1 MHFRQCGRKL
11 SAGCYCNV
19 TKGVAEC
26 ATHSHINLMAAK
38 TEVDVDLTWK
48 RRLILASVAALG
60 ALVGQLAF
68 DISNAFTG
76 GLVSGFL
83 VNILCKITAPDFWPA
98 FDTSI
103 FLFRWLL
110 GAGGI
115 GLSFALALRF
125 SLPKT
130 VGTSLIGCAA
140 GAGGWILTSYVADKI
155 PILIPYI
162 FRIILPPAFIFLVLG
177 ITINDLRNITHK
189 LILGAIL
196 GAIVGTIL
204 FGALVVLSLGPTMH
218 LLYALS
224 KTGWAAI
231 NPIRLIDAIFVM
243 FSINL
248 ICLSLLKKRLQKE
261 WQEPLKEKD

>member
-1 MHFRQCGRKL
+1 M
-11 SAGCYCNV
+11 
-19 TKGVAEC
+19 
-26 ATHSHINLMAAK
+26 ATT

-48 RRLILASVAALG
+48 RILILASVAALG
-60 ALVGQLAF
+60 ALAGQLAF
-68 DISNAFTG
+68 DISNALTG

-83 VNILCKITAPDFWPA
+83 VNILCKITAHDFWPA

-130 VGTSLIGCAA
+130 VGTSLLGCAA

-155 PILIPYI
+155 PILVPII

-177 ITINDLRNITHK
+177 ITLNDLRKITHK
-189 LILGAIL
+189 LMFGAIL

-204 FGALVVLSLGPTMH
+204 FYALIALLLAPTVVL
-218 LLYALS
+218 LYGLS
-224 KTGWAAI
+224 KTGLDAI
-231 NPIRLIDAIFVM
+231 NPIRLLDAIFVM
-243 FSINL
+243 FSTTL
-248 ICLSLLKKRLQKE
+248 ICLSLLKKRVQKSVQGLQDGRGSKGRNMTRAG
-261 WQEPLKEKD
+261 